1 MCAICVVVLFDVLLC
16 SAFYGGY
23 LSARGTVLIF
33 VEMHAPQILT
43 VLMSFGDCI
52 LIFSL

>member
-1 MCAICVVVLFDVLLC
+1 MCAICVVVLFYVLLC
-16 SAFYGGY
+16 YVFDGVH

-33 VEMHAPQILT
+33 VETHAPQILT